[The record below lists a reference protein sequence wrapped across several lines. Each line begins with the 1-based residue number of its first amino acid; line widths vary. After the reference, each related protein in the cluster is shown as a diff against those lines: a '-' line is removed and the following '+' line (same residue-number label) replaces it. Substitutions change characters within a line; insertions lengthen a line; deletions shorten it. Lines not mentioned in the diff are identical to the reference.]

1 MILLVNLYKKVD
13 IMAKID
19 IGNLSLDANLLGGE
33 GSFLSELDRVEAQQI
48 IGGKKSSKS
57 KSGSGSGSSGGRR
70 RRRRRGSSSSGGY
83 GYGYGYGYGHG
94 CGYFGGY
101 LGCRSGC

>member
-1 MILLVNLYKKVD
+1 MILSINNQSAKKVD

-48 IGGKKSSKS
+48 IGGKKSKS
-57 KSGSGSGSSGGRR
+57 KSS
-70 RRRRRGSSSSGGY
+70 RRGHSSSSGGHGGGH
-83 GYGYGYGYGHG
+83 GYGYGGGHGYGYG
-94 CGYFGGY
+94 GGFW
-101 LGCRSGC
+101 C